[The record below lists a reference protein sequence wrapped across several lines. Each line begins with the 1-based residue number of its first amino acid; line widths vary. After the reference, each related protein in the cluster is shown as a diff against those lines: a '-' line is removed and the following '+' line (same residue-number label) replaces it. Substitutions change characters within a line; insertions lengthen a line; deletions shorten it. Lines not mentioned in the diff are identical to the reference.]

1 MVDMTNIERRE
12 YFRIHDRLPVEF
24 RKISADEF
32 SKLQDFIKYNA
43 TQVTDKINEVYFLKE
58 RMIQTENDQ
67 TSIFMSIIN
76 KKLDMIIDLLYQSK
90 KSDTHHNRLVDVIIS
105 GSGIQFESDVLI
117 HENDYMELKVV
128 LPVFPYPT
136 ITALCQAIR
145 SDASEKNG
153 LCSYDVAMRFLVIN
167 EKDRDLLINYVFLKE
182 RERLR
187 LLKETAS

>member
-1 MVDMTNIERRE
+1 MTTNIERRE
-12 YFRIHDRLPVEF
+12 YFRIRDRLPVEF

-32 SKLQDFIKYNA
+32 SKLQDVIRYNA
-43 TQVTDKINEVYFLKE
+43 TQVTDKINEVYFLRE
-58 RMIQTENDQ
+58 RMMQTENDQ
-67 TSIFMSIIN
+67 TSVIMSIIN

-90 KSDTHHNRLVDVIIS
+90 KSDTHYNRLIDVIIS

-117 HENDYMELKVV
+117 HENDYVELKVV

-136 ITALCQAIR
+136 ITALCQTIR
-145 SDASEKNG
+145 SDVLEKNG
-153 LCSYDVAMRFLVIN
+153 FYSYDVAMRFLVIN

-182 RERLR
+182 RERVR

>member
-1 MVDMTNIERRE
+1 MTGTERRE

-32 SKLQDFIKYNA
+32 SKLQDFIRYNA
-43 TQVTDKINEVYFLKE
+43 TQVTDKLNEAYFLKE
-58 RMIQTENDQ
+58 RMIQTESDQ
-67 TSIFMSIIN
+67 TSIFMGIIN
-76 KKLDMIIDLLYQSK
+76 KKLDMIIDLLYRSR
-90 KSDTHHNRLVDVIIS
+90 KSDTHHNRLVDVVIS

-117 HENDYMELKVV
+117 SENDYVELKVV

-136 ITALCQAIR
+136 ITALCRAVR
-145 SDASEKNG
+145 NTASERGG
-153 LCSYDVAMRFLVIN
+153 LHAYDTAMRFLVIN

-187 LLKETAS
+187 LLKESAS

>member
-1 MVDMTNIERRE
+1 MVGMTNVERRE
-12 YFRIHDRLPVEF
+12 YFRIRDRLPVEF
-24 RKISADEF
+24 RTISADEF

-43 TQVTDKINEVYFLKE
+43 TQVTDKINEIYFLKE
-58 RMIQTENDQ
+58 RMIQTESDQ
-67 TSIFMSIIN
+67 TGIFMSIIN

-90 KSDTHHNRLVDVIIS
+90 KSDTHHSRLIDVIIS

-117 HENDYMELKVV
+117 RENDYIELKVV
-128 LPVFPYPT
+128 LPVFPYPA

-145 SDASEKNG
+145 SDALEKNG
-153 LCSYDVAMRFLVIN
+153 LCSYDVATRFLVIN

-182 RERLR
+182 RERVR